1 MSEAAKAC
9 GVKGRMRLAW
19 EFIRELSTDDAYE
32 RYLDHHRIAHPG
44 APALSRRAFFE
55 MEQRRKWSG
64 IKRCC

>member
-9 GVKGRMRLAW
+9 GVKGRVRLAW

-32 RYLDHHRIAHPG
+32 RYLAHHQAAHPN
-44 APALSRRAFFE
+44 APVLSRRAFFE
-55 MEQRRKWSG
+55 IEQGRKWSG